1 MARIH
6 AYRILNQ
13 YFEDESFLNIAL
25 NEKLKK
31 SELKREDKD
40 LCTTIVYGT
49 IQNLLAI
56 QYQLQPYIKGKRV
69 KKKIKTLLYLS
80 LYQLMYLDKIP
91 EYAVINEAVNIAK
104 KQGYQ
109 TSKFV
114 NAVLRNFVRN
124 ERRSLEGLDELERIS
139 IETSHPLWMVKMF
152 NKQYGLEKTKK
163 ICLEDN
169 TPPTRSGRVN
179 TLKAS
184 KEELLKEGCF
194 KEGTLSKDA
203 LLYDKGN
210 LALTSYFKE
219 GKVTIQD
226 ESSQLVA
233 RLLDPQKTDY
243 VLDMCSAPGSKTT
256 HLSALM
262 ENQGKIEAYD
272 LYEHKVKL
280 VEYNLRRLGVKNVH
294 IQAGDSTKLKEVYP
308 EKTFDRILLDA
319 PCSGFG
325 VLKRKPEIKYHDS
338 SIMDGLVSLQA
349 LLLENAY
356 YLLKN
361 DGTMVYSTCTINKKE
376 NELMIQK
383 FIEKHPDMEVV
394 KQRTIL
400 NYEYHTDGF
409 FMCKMKKG

>member
-25 NEKLKK
+25 NEELKK

-233 RLLDPQKTDY
+233 RLLNPQKTDY

-308 EKTFDRILLDA
+308 AKTFDRILLDS

>member
-25 NEKLKK
+25 NEELKK

-114 NAVLRNFVRN
+114 NAVLRNYVRN

-294 IQAGDSTKLKEVYP
+294 IQAGDSTKLEEVYS

-338 SIMDGLVSLQA
+338 SIMDGLVSLQE

-383 FIEKHPDMEVV
+383 FIEKHPDMEII

>member
-272 LYEHKVKL
+272 LYKHKVKL

-294 IQAGDSTKLKEVYP
+294 IQAGDSTKLKEVYS

>member
-25 NEKLKK
+25 NEELKK

-179 TLKAS
+179 TLKQP
-184 KEELLKEGCF
+184 K
-194 KEGTLSKDA
+194 
-203 LLYDKGN
+203 
-210 LALTSYFKE
+210 
-219 GKVTIQD
+219 
-226 ESSQLVA
+226 
-233 RLLDPQKTDY
+233 
-243 VLDMCSAPGSKTT
+243 
-256 HLSALM
+256 
-262 ENQGKIEAYD
+262 
-272 LYEHKVKL
+272 
-280 VEYNLRRLGVKNVH
+280 KN
-294 IQAGDSTKLKEVYP
+294 Y
-308 EKTFDRILLDA
+308 
-319 PCSGFG
+319 
-325 VLKRKPEIKYHDS
+325 
-338 SIMDGLVSLQA
+338 
-349 LLLENAY
+349 
-356 YLLKN
+356 
-361 DGTMVYSTCTINKKE
+361 
-376 NELMIQK
+376 
-383 FIEKHPDMEVV
+383 
-394 KQRTIL
+394 
-400 NYEYHTDGF
+400 
-409 FMCKMKKG
+409 

>member
-233 RLLDPQKTDY
+233 RLLNPQKTDY

-361 DGTMVYSTCTINKKE
+361 DGTMVYSTFNKKE